1 MSYEKEKKI
10 DLVDHNNL
18 DKNLNIDVDHDK
30 KSQHNHRKKLIKSQ
44 KIELNSIEK
53 KNENISNKKDHLN
66 NDFIKTNPIIDKP
79 TLEIKE
85 HKNDLSID
93 SIISSINDSILIN
106 NFNKDDH
113 EINNNI
119 KTIKVIEEQSI
130 LQKIKIKLD
139 LLSKEEPIT
148 LYKRSGIYYKFT
160 FKLMDIITLDNKNS
174 LLLEMACKS
183 GFCSNYYLKYN
194 IKIDINNDPN
204 SSNLLDFKVK
214 SLWPIILFFFEKWF
228 INFKDEFNS
237 IVEKETD
244 KNINTLQ
251 KNVLF
256 SYFQTIERNFE
267 IINTNSAEYTSL
279 NNKSLLLGKM
289 LPIHNRNVIITY

>member
-93 SIISSINDSILIN
+93 SIISSINDSIYRWRGSC
-106 NFNKDDH
+106 
-113 EINNNI
+113 
-119 KTIKVIEEQSI
+119 SI
-130 LQKIKIKLD
+130 D
-139 LLSKEEPIT
+139 S
-148 LYKRSGIYYKFT
+148 R
-160 FKLMDIITLDNKNS
+160 
-174 LLLEMACKS
+174 
-183 GFCSNYYLKYN
+183 
-194 IKIDINNDPN
+194 
-204 SSNLLDFKVK
+204 
-214 SLWPIILFFFEKWF
+214 W
-228 INFKDEFNS
+228 
-237 IVEKETD
+237 
-244 KNINTLQ
+244 
-251 KNVLF
+251 
-256 SYFQTIERNFE
+256 R
-267 IINTNSAEYTSL
+267 
-279 NNKSLLLGKM
+279 
-289 LPIHNRNVIITY
+289 R